1 MRGNRLLERDRK
13 YVEAV
18 AWCLFTG
25 HGPKKAM
32 DSFQWPM
39 VQLEC
44 LKLHLK
50 KEREHVPRKLKN
62 NHHMVITAHEEEEL
76 VETLI

>member
-1 MRGNRLLERDRK
+1 MTFSKAEVEVRNNRLLERDRQ

-18 AWCLFTG
+18 AWCLLPM
-25 HGPKKAM
+25 HVPKKSV

-39 VQLEC
+39 VQLDF

-50 KEREHVPRKLKN
+50 K
-62 NHHMVITAHEEEEL
+62 
-76 VETLI
+76 

>member
-1 MRGNRLLERDRK
+1 MRSNRLLERERK
-13 YVEAV
+13 YVELV
-18 AWCLFTG
+18 DWWLFPW
-25 HGPKKAM
+25 HGPKKAV

-44 LKLHLK
+44 LNLHLK
-50 KEREHVPRKLKN
+50 KERAHVPWKLN
-62 NHHMVITAHEEEEL
+62 NHHHMVLTAYEEEEL